1 MKKVLPQII
10 LLLLIY
16 FGIFFTVGA
25 CEPTSLGNELK
36 IAKQDPSH
44 KMVGKTAHKV
54 IENINSDSTK
64 MKWEYVKERLFPEG
78 YTRVVDRLNDS
89 IVLYTINASY
99 ADSLAILKVLDKVHH
114 IIPQLNL
121 TYERNFDDMRS
132 YPKYLNKIQPPHD
145 ESRFLI
151 FFNDVKPD
159 DKIKG
164 TVLGHSEAYLG
175 KNTYT
180 GYTERELLN
189 ANSEYLYLRMQLN
202 HYFSEEPKSTENFK
216 YIEFGIFRLLS
227 QIQTNYQATLEASTG
242 GGLPYYETRL
252 NERLNDSLINN
263 DIFLFKKVHSDDFQE
278 QFEAYMYET
287 YPWRYAINFLSKE
300 KAKVVAILIVYL
312 LGCLIILLSISLFYG
327 HNCKYKIFNY
337 VLPLFTFFLFYFL
350 LVNLFTYLTNYNTLF
365 DYRKNLLTNLPI
377 TATGVVCGITMYSI
391 EKLIKSDFNFVL
403 QLFLKVS
410 LTFLVLIIP
419 VLLVEI
425 LDTNLETL
433 YTLNFLTTYL
443 GPVIILSL
451 GRGVLIYLN
460 HYSENLVKEKD
471 LELSALREAN
481 TTAQLRLL
489 QSQINP
495 HFLYNSLNSIAGLA
509 HKDTDK
515 TEQMALSL
523 SDLFRYTVGQKNKNF
538 SSIAQEVEMVKHYL
552 EIEQI
557 RFGDR
562 LAYSIEVENDIEN
575 QKIPRFILQPLVENA
590 IKHGISK
597 IEGKAMVAVTI
608 TSKEHLLII
617 SVIDNGPDFPSGLLN
632 GHGLQTVYDLLR
644 LHYHEKASVNWINEP
659 QKQIRIS
666 IPKNQIDEYS
676 IKHLNN

>member
-1 MKKVLPQII
+1 MKKVLPQIT
-10 LLLLIY
+10 LLFLIY
-16 FGIFFTVGA
+16 FGIFFTVGSS
-25 CEPTSLGNELK
+25 EPYSFGNNLILAKNDPSKLKDDNKALK
-36 IAKQDPSH
+36 ILDAIQ
-44 KMVGKTAHKV
+44 
-54 IENINSDSTK
+54 SDSTK
-64 MKWEYVKERLFPEG
+64 MKWEYVKERLFPEE
-78 YTRVVDRLNDS
+78 YTHVVDRLNDS

-99 ADSLAILKVLDKVHH
+99 ADSLAILKVMDKLHR

-121 TYERNFDDMRS
+121 IYQGDFDDNES
-132 YPKYLNKIQPPHD
+132 YINDLNTNQPPFD
-145 ESRFLI
+145 ESRFFI
-151 FFNDVKPD
+151 RFNDVKPI

-164 TVLGHSEAYLG
+164 TVLGNSKAYLG
-175 KNTYT
+175 KNVYS
-180 GYTERELLN
+180 GYTERDLLD
-189 ANSEYLYLRMQLN
+189 AKSEYLYLRLQLDY
-202 HYFSEEPKSTENFK
+202 YFSGEQTPSELLL
-216 YIEFGIFRLLS
+216 YIEYGISRLLS
-227 QIQTNYQATLEASTG
+227 QIQSKNQGTLKGGT
-242 GGLPYYETRL
+242 GGLPHYEDHFSKRL
-252 NERLNDSLINN
+252 TSSLT
-263 DIFLFKKVHSDDFQE
+263 DKDVFLLKKLYSEDFYE
-278 QFEAYMYET
+278 QFEAYMYDA

-300 KAKVVAILIVYL
+300 KAKVVAILIVCL
-312 LGCLIILLSISLFYG
+312 LGCLIVLLSISLFYG

-365 DYRKNLLTNLPI
+365 DYREILLTNLPI
-377 TATGVVCGITMYSI
+377 TVTGVVSGITMYFI
-391 EKLIKSDFNFVL
+391 EKLIKSDLNFVL

-443 GPVIILSL
+443 GRVIILSL

-471 LELSALREAN
+471 LELSSLREAN

-509 HKDTDK
+509 HKDADK

-523 SDLFRYTVGQKNKNF
+523 SDLFRYTVGQKNKDF
-538 SSIAQEVEMVKHYL
+538 SSIAQEIEMVKHYL

-562 LAYSIEVENDIEN
+562 LAYSIEVENGLKN

-597 IEGKAMVAVTI
+597 IEGKALVKISI

-617 SVIDNGPDFPSGLLN
+617 SVFDNGPDFPNGLLN

-644 LHYHEKASVNWINEP
+644 LHYHEKASVNWMNEP

-666 IPKNQIDEYS
+666 LPKKSD
-676 IKHLNN
+676 